1 MTSTLKSF
9 QAEIERI
16 SHVKHAEAIKQ
27 AKEAHAAAEL
37 AKHHGK
43 KVVVKDESEAE
54 VVEVDEGVT
63 LEVSLGPAVYI
74 RSQFIYHCHGSVG
87 TWADDTGGNHIR
99 GPGEGGQATITLSV
113 LPI

>member
-16 SHVKHAEAIKQ
+16 SHDKHAEAIKA

-43 KVVVKDESEAE
+43 KKEVVKEEEPE
-54 VVEVDEGVT
+54 VEEVDQAVT
-63 LEVSLGPAVYI
+63 LEVSPYL
-74 RSQFIYHCHGSVG
+74 C
-87 TWADDTGGNHIR
+87 
-99 GPGEGGQATITLSV
+99 
-113 LPI
+113 

>member
-63 LEVSLGPAVYI
+63 LEVSLRLSRGDLSKYLFQSSTVWYI
-74 RSQFIYHCHGSVG
+74 IHGTDLKGGDSV
-87 TWADDTGGNHIR
+87 R
-99 GPGEGGQATITLSV
+99 GPGEGG
-113 LPI
+113 

>member
-9 QAEIERI
+9 QAEIEKI

-43 KVVVKDESEAE
+43 KKDIGKDDGH
-54 VVEVDEGVT
+54 VEVEEVDQGVT
-63 LEVSLGPAVYI
+63 LEVCPSPYE
-74 RSQFIYHCHGSVG
+74 
-87 TWADDTGGNHIR
+87 DDMC
-99 GPGEGGQATITLSV
+99 
-113 LPI
+113 

>member
-1 MTSTLKSF
+1 MTTLKSF

-43 KVVVKDESEAE
+43 KKEPVVKEVIPEDEHDHFEE
-54 VVEVDEGVT
+54 VPE
-63 LEVSLGPAVYI
+63 LPIEVSWRHFMTIA
-74 RSQFIYHCHGSVG
+74 RRTVG
-87 TWADDTGGNHIR
+87 LIITGAGHPR
-99 GPGEGGQATITLSV
+99 GTCGRATVALSHSTA
-113 LPI
+113 

>member
-9 QAEIERI
+9 QAEIEKI

-63 LEVSLGPAVYI
+63 LEVSLGS
-74 RSQFIYHCHGSVG
+74 RGSP
-87 TWADDTGGNHIR
+87 TSMLRQSH
-99 GPGEGGQATITLSV
+99 V
-113 LPI
+113 LGLT